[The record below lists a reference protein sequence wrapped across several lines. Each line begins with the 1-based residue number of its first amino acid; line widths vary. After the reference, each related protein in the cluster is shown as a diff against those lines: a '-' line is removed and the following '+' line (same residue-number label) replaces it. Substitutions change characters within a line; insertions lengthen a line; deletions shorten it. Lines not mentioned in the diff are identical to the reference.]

1 MALAVSS
8 VKYRSDLSIIKY
20 YGYGANLMHMGRGS
34 SIESND
40 QMFV

>member
-20 YGYGANLMHMGRGS
+20 YGYGLIRS
-34 SIESND
+34 SDAHGTGEFD
-40 QMFV
+40 